1 MKPLLWRTSFPRDIA
16 DSVITD
22 DNPNGTIT
30 NSDLE
35 LAAEVL
41 AVGVIL
47 TEAPD
52 VKHKTLGTLSDN
64 SATVGWIDRMASKS
78 MFPTAG

>member
-1 MKPLLWRTSFPRDIA
+1 MVLTNQQHEPLLWRTIFPRDIA

-30 NSDLE
+30 NSDLD

-47 TEAPD
+47 TEALD
-52 VKHKTLGTLSDN
+52 VKHKTLGILCYNSLS
-64 SATVGWIDRMASKS
+64 VG
-78 MFPTAG
+78 